1 MNIFAFVLLS
11 GLSLHKPANP
21 DTTDYWHV
29 VYNNKTIAEYNAF
42 DKHRIIVIKQSNV
55 KSHDTLKVS
64 YGMDVL
70 DYNNKTGLYF
80 LAKKKKKIL
89 ARGESPFA
97 PIKISVKSILAI
109 KAYYHYKYIDIYYF
123 DNTRNQFIFR
133 LTTE

>member
-1 MNIFAFVLLS
+1 MNIFTFVLLS
-11 GLSLHKPANP
+11 GFTLHKSANP
-21 DTTDYWHV
+21 DTIDYWHV
-29 VYNNKTIAEYNAF
+29 LYNNKTIAEYNEG
-42 DKHRIIVIKQSNV
+42 DKHRVVVIKQSDV
-55 KSHDTLKVS
+55 KPNDTLKVT

-80 LAKKKKKIL
+80 FAKKKKKIL

-133 LTTE
+133 LNTE

>member
-1 MNIFAFVLLS
+1 MNIFTLVLLA

-21 DTTDYWHV
+21 DTIDYWHV
-29 VYNNKTIAEYNAF
+29 LYNNKIIAEYNEG
-42 DKHRIIVIKQSNV
+42 DKHRVVVIKQSDV
-55 KSHDTLKVS
+55 KPSDTLKVS

-80 LAKKKKKIL
+80 FVKKKKTIL

-109 KAYYHYKYIDIYYF
+109 KARYHYKYIDIYYF
-123 DNTRNQFIFR
+123 DNKRNQFIFR
-133 LTTE
+133 LNTE